1 MLLNLKH
8 HKAFSLAELAI
19 TLSLI
24 GILAVSLLP
33 MISNSQAGPRKYT
46 ATLKTTMTT
55 IENALSTALLRRDRL
70 DSYAVIQETLKPER
84 SCPTNASTEG
94 CWNATTQASTNADV
108 NIERIQPGFILKN
121 GVSLVGL
128 ENTSSSMNPSMNG
141 WLIDANGADGPNR
154 RNIDQLFVNMC
165 SGVATTCRDVSGT
178 GHKVATGV
186 LTPFRAGA
194 DATRFDEIME

>member
-46 ATLKTTMTT
+46 ATLKTTLTT
-55 IENALSTALLRRDRL
+55 IENAVATELLRGDNFNSYRL
-70 DSYAVIQETLKPER
+70 IQQNLKPER
-84 SCPTNASTEG
+84 SCPGNSSTQG
-94 CWNATTQASTNADV
+94 CWNNAV
-108 NIERIQPGFILKN
+108 QGSSVGETGEPGFILKN

-128 ENTSSSMNPSMNG
+128 NTFGNATSGNNG
-141 WLIDANGADGPNR
+141 WLIDANGIDGPNQL
-154 RNIDQLFVNMC
+154 NVDQLFLSMC
-165 SGVATTCRDVSGT
+165 SGAANTCIDPSGG

-186 LTPFRAGA
+186 FIPGGGGA
-194 DATRFDEIME
+194 TAARFDEIME

>member
-46 ATLKTTMTT
+46 ATLKTTLTT
-55 IENALSTALLRRDRL
+55 IEHALSTAMLRGDRL

-84 SCPTNASTEG
+84 SCPSNSSTQG
-94 CWNATTQASTNADV
+94 CWNNTTQGASG
-108 NIERIQPGFILKN
+108 ESGQPGFILKN
-121 GVSLVGL
+121 GVALVGL
-128 ENTSSSMNPSMNG
+128 DDTTFRVTTDGMNG
-141 WLIDANGADGPNR
+141 WLIDANGADGPNQA
-154 RNIDQLFVNMC
+154 NVDQLLVNMC
-165 SGVATTCRDVSGT
+165 SGVATTCNDPSGG

-186 LTPFRAGA
+186 FVPGSAGA
-194 DATRFDEIME
+194 NATRFDEIME

>member
-1 MLLNLKH
+1 MLLNLKQTR
-8 HKAFSLAELAI
+8 AFSLAELTI
-19 TLSLI
+19 TLSII

-33 MISNSQAGPRKYT
+33 MISNSQAGPRKFT

-55 IENALSTALLRRDRL
+55 IENALTTALLRRDRL

-84 SCPTNASTEG
+84 SCPTNASTQG
-94 CWNATTQASTNADV
+94 CWNNTTQGASG
-108 NIERIQPGFILKN
+108 ESGQPGFILKN
-121 GVSLVGL
+121 GVALVGL
-128 ENTSSSMNPSMNG
+128 DDTTFRVTTDGMNG
-141 WLIDANGADGPNR
+141 WLIDANGTDGPNR

-165 SGVATTCRDVSGT
+165 SGDATTCRDDSGT

-186 LTPFRAGA
+186 LTPFSAGA